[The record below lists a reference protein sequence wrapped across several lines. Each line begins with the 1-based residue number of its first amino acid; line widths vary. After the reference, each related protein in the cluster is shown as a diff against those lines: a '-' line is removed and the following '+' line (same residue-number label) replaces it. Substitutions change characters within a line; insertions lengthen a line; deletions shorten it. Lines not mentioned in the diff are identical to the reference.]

1 MSDKDIIY
9 DILREVLY
17 FIAYKIYNL
26 FEFIFILLI
35 MYLIASGIFCFIF
48 QINWGTF
55 MKNTLTPLFTL
66 LLVFIDVLYKA
77 FNVPYLLFAIAM
89 DAFRQFLGAF
99 YFVLTFLN
107 YITLYVYAQED
118 NLI

>member
-1 MSDKDIIY
+1 
-9 DILREVLY
+9 
-17 FIAYKIYNL
+17 
-26 FEFIFILLI
+26 

-55 MKNTLTPLFTL
+55 MKNTLTPIFN
-66 LLVFIDVLYKA
+66 LVLIFIDVLYKA
-77 FNVPYLLFAIAM
+77 FNVPYALFTITI
-89 DAFRQFLGAF
+89 DGIRQFLGAF
-99 YFVLTFLN
+99 YFILTFLN